1 MTISIEDRVRLIL
14 RRAGTSL
21 CDGCL
26 ALDLGTSLQEAQAI
40 RAQLEGAVGF
50 KIAEGECSTCRR
62 WKLVLSAVVAA

>member
-1 MTISIEDRVRLIL
+1 MVRSVEDRVSLLL
-14 RRAGTSL
+14 RRPGTSL

-40 RAQLEGAVGF
+40 RAKFEGAAEF

-62 WKLVLSAVVAA
+62 RKLVLSAVMAA